1 MWAKSLAA
9 ALLGLP
15 LTVGMIGLVVLL
27 WPGELDRITMPWL
40 LMSFP
45 VWVGVMSLAFL
56 AKTGL
61 RAWLCMALATVAAIA
76 ALGLWAGVF
85 AALTALMLVLVV
97 LPYLDAWLQLRK
109 GRRHVG

>member
-15 LTVGMIGLVVLL
+15 LTVGLIGLVVLL
-27 WPGELDRITMPWL
+27 WPGRLEVVTLPWL

-45 VWVGVMSLAFL
+45 LWVAVMSLAFL

-61 RAWLCMALATVAAIA
+61 RAWLWMGGATLLCFGLIHLAK
-76 ALGLWAGVF
+76 ALGWA
-85 AALTALMLVLVV
+85 AEMPA
-97 LPYLDAWLQLRK
+97 
-109 GRRHVG
+109 

>member
-15 LTVGMIGLVVLL
+15 LTVGLIGLVVLL
-27 WPGELDRITMPWL
+27 WPGKLEVVTLPWL

-45 VWVGVMSLAFL
+45 LWIAVMSLAFL

-61 RAWLCMALATVAAIA
+61 RAWLWMGGATLLCFGLIHLAK
-76 ALGLWAGVF
+76 ALGWA
-85 AALTALMLVLVV
+85 AEMPA
-97 LPYLDAWLQLRK
+97 
-109 GRRHVG
+109 